1 MNKELVIEKGYTLT
15 VTSWENDGDNYRT
28 ESMTVETL
36 EEARRIY
43 RVCTELFKSCNKS
56 ECGIGNSMSGE
67 CEDVIEE
74 YIKDNPELNLDED
87 TISNLAYELMGSSE
101 YYDYRVCESVSVT
114 YSPKDIYLETIEF

>member
-15 VTSWENDGDNYRT
+15 VTSWENDGDNYNT

-43 RVCTELFKSCNKS
+43 RVCNELFKSDD
-56 ECGIGNSMSGE
+56 EGGVGNSMSGE
-67 CEDVIEE
+67 NEEVIEE
-74 YIKDNPELNLDED
+74 YIENNPELNLTEGEIRDLSYD
-87 TISNLAYELMGSSE
+87 LMGSSE

-114 YSPKDIYLETIEF
+114 YSPKDIYLEKIEF

>member
-36 EEARRIY
+36 EEARKIHKI
-43 RVCTELFKSCNKS
+43 CTELFKSD
-56 ECGIGNSMSGE
+56 EGGVGNSMDGE
-67 CEDVIEE
+67 SEEAIEE
-74 YIKDNPELNLDED
+74 YIENNPELNLTEGEIRDLSYD
-87 TISNLAYELMGSSE
+87 LMGSSE

-114 YSPKDIYLETIEF
+114 YSPEDIYLEKIEF

>member
-1 MNKELVIEKGYTLT
+1 MDKELVIKKGYTLT

-43 RVCTELFKSCNKS
+43 RVCNELFKSD
-56 ECGIGNSMSGE
+56 EGGVGNSMDGE
-67 CEDVIEE
+67 SEEAIEE
-74 YIKDNPELNLDED
+74 YIENNPELNLTKEEIRDLSYD
-87 TISNLAYELMGSSE
+87 LMGSSD

-114 YSPKDIYLETIEF
+114 YSPEDIYLEKIEF